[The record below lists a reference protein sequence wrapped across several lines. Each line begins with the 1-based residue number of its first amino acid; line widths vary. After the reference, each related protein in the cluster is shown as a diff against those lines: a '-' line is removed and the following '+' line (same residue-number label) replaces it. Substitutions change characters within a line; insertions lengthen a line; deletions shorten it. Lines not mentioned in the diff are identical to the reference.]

1 MDIFAKYIPNFLL
14 ILLRAG
20 VVVSLLPFL
29 GSRNVPA
36 RFKIGFVV
44 AIAFILT
51 PVVEFKI
58 SQTEMPILVLREVM
72 LGITFAF
79 IARSIF
85 FAVDMAGQMMSSVMG
100 LSIATVFNPELGQST
115 EVAQMYGVIAML
127 IFLAMDIHHDLVY
140 VFVKSYEWLPSG
152 HIDIKNLAVYMIS
165 LGGKMFIIALKISAP
180 VVIAMVISNL
190 LLGFIS
196 KAAPQMNIFFV
207 GYPVYIFV
215 GFIVMLFSIS
225 VFMPVI
231 GMYFNIIKD
240 EMVRVIVIARG

>member
-36 RFKIGFVV
+36 RFKIGFVI

-51 PVVEFKI
+51 PVVEFNI
-58 SQTEMPILVLREVM
+58 SQTEMPILVLREIM
-72 LGITFAF
+72 LGITFALT
-79 IARSIF
+79 ARSIF

-100 LSIATVFNPELGQST
+100 LSIATIFNPELGQST
-115 EVAQMYGVIAML
+115 EVAQLYGVIAML

-140 VFVKSYEWLPSG
+140 VFVKSYEWLPAG

-180 VVIAMVISNL
+180 VIIAMIISNL

-240 EMVRVIVIARG
+240 EMVRVIVIAKG